1 MVTPCTPG
9 RLDGFGL
16 RGVGVERGG
25 SQIAAVCPG
34 DWDLDWPDKQKFYSL
49 QPPTNSL
56 KNGGPGR
63 RHERS

>member
-1 MVTPCTPG
+1 MALSSEV
-9 RLDGFGL
+9 LVS
-16 RGVGVERGG
+16 RGVEANSRV
-25 SQIAAVCPG
+25 PW

-49 QPPTNSL
+49 QPLTNSL